1 MEFIEFPQFAKSLP
15 LLGDDD
21 AYLEFQIHLMQQPE
35 AGPVIPGSGGLRKLR
50 WAGSGRGKR
59 GGLRIIY
66 YYITAEGQIL
76 LLCAYAKN
84 EMENLPAASIKELKK
99 LVEQHLS

>member
-1 MEFIEFPQFAKSLP
+1 MEFIEFPHFAKSLA

-21 AYLEFQIHLMQQPE
+21 DYLEFQIHLMDRPD
-35 AGPVIPGSGGLRKLR
+35 AGAVIPGSGGLRKLR

-66 YYITAEGQIL
+66 YYVTAEGQIL
-76 LLCAYAKN
+76 LLHAYAKN
-84 EMENLPAASIKELKK
+84 EMEDLPAAILKELKQ
-99 LVEQHLS
+99 LVQQHLP

>member
-1 MEFIEFPQFAKSLP
+1 MEFIEFPHFSKSMP

-21 AYLEFQIHLMQQPE
+21 DYLEFQLHLMERPN
-35 AGPVIPGSGGLRKLR
+35 AGAVIPGSGGLRKMR

-66 YYITAEGQIL
+66 YYVTAEGQIL
-76 LLCAYAKN
+76 LLHAYAKN
-84 EMENLPAASIKELKK
+84 EMENLPLAGIKELKQ
-99 LVEQHLS
+99 LVEEHLS